1 MKILILGAGAIG
13 SVFGGFLAKS
23 GHEVVLLGR
32 QAHMATINQNGL
44 KIEGIW
50 GEHDITSHIKGY
62 TLLSAIREGEGDTF
76 ELILLTVKSYDT
88 KAVIR
93 DYLQYFLNN
102 APMVSLQNG
111 LGNLEKIVELLG
123 SDRAIGGR
131 VIFGAEIIESGRVK
145 VTVYAD
151 AVVVGGVSGGIDPR
165 MVEKIAAIFS
175 QSGIPSHATNEIE
188 KYIWGKVLYNSALN
202 ALGSILEVNYGELL
216 NREETR
222 KIIVYIIYEIFSVI
236 EKSKTRLFWNTPD
249 EYLKLLFDELIPATY
264 NHFPSMLQDIRRKR
278 MTEIESI
285 NGAVVKTG
293 EDLGLFLPV
302 NKVTLNLVKVK
313 ERIAR
318 SDAR

>member
-62 TLLSAIREGEGDTF
+62 TSLSAIREGEGNAFD
-76 ELILLTVKSYDT
+76 LILLTVKSYDT
-88 KAVIR
+88 EAVIR

-102 APMVSLQNG
+102 APMVSLQNV
-111 LGNLEKIVELLG
+111 LNRKET
-123 SDRAIGGR
+123 R
-131 VIFGAEIIESGRVK
+131 EII
-145 VTVYAD
+145 
-151 AVVVGGVSGGIDPR
+151 I
-165 MVEKIAAIFS
+165 
-175 QSGIPSHATNEIE
+175 
-188 KYIWGKVLYNSALN
+188 
-202 ALGSILEVNYGELL
+202 
-216 NREETR
+216 
-222 KIIVYIIYEIFSVI
+222 YIIHEIFSVI

-285 NGAVVKTG
+285 NGSVVKTG

>member
-1 MKILILGAGAIG
+1 M
-13 SVFGGFLAKS
+13 
-23 GHEVVLLGR
+23 
-32 QAHMATINQNGL
+32 
-44 KIEGIW
+44 
-50 GEHDITSHIKGY
+50 
-62 TLLSAIREGEGDTF
+62 
-76 ELILLTVKSYDT
+76 ILLTVKSYDT
-88 KAVIR
+88 AGVIR

-145 VTVYAD
+145 VTVCAD
-151 AVVVGGVSGGIDPR
+151 AVVLGGVSGGIDPR
-165 MVEKIAAIFS
+165 IVEKIAAIFS
-175 QSGIPSHATNEIE
+175 QSGILSHATNEIE

-202 ALGSILEVNYGELL
+202 ALGSILEVNYGELS

-222 KIIVYIIYEIFSVI
+222 RIMSSIIEEIFSI
-236 EKSKTRLFWNTPD
+236 IPQSKTRLFWDTPE
-249 EYLKLLFDELIPATY
+249 EYLKLLFSELIPATY

-278 MTEIESI
+278 VTEIESI
-285 NGAVVKTG
+285 NGAIVKIG

-302 NKVTLNLVKVK
+302 NKVILNLVKVK

>member
-23 GHEVVLLGR
+23 GHEVVLLVR
-32 QAHMATINQNGL
+32 QAHMAAINQNGL

-50 GEHDITSHIKGY
+50 GEHDITFHIKGY
-62 TLLSAIREGEGDTF
+62 TSLSAIREGEGNAFD
-76 ELILLTVKSYDT
+76 LILLSVKSYDT
-88 KAVIR
+88 EAVIR

-102 APMVSLQNG
+102 VPMVSLQNG

-222 KIIVYIIYEIFSVI
+222 KIIVYIIHEIFSVI
-236 EKSKTRLFWNTPD
+236 EKSETRLFWNTPD